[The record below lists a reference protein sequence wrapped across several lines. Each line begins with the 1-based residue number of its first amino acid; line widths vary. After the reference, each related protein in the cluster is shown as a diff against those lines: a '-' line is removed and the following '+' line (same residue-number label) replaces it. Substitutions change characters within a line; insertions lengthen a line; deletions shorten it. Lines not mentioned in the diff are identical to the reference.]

1 MLKLMPTSKSDFEP
15 FRSKALH
22 DYAPDLFKVD
32 DGTFD
37 AALTRATQIFSNV
50 LPDGQRTANQFFFTM
65 NGEETCASVGWLWLA
80 NTTSEREN
88 RTYIYSIF
96 VWPEYRGLGFG
107 TRALQA
113 TEEWAISLGI
123 QHIDLNVFWHNVDAQ
138 RLYKKLGY
146 EAARISMTKV
156 LT

>member
-1 MLKLMPTSKSDFEP
+1 MPMSESDFEL

-22 DYAPDLFKVD
+22 DYALDLSKVD
-32 DGTFD
+32 GGTFD
-37 AALTRATQIFSNV
+37 AAITRATQIFSDV
-50 LPDGQRTANQFFFTM
+50 LPDGQRTPGQFFFTLNEM
-65 NGEETCASVGWLWLA
+65 ETSGSVGWLWLA
-80 NTTSEREN
+80 NTISKRGN
-88 RTYIYSIF
+88 RAYIYSIF

-113 TEEWAISLGI
+113 AEEWAISLGI
-123 QHIDLNVFWHNVDAQ
+123 QHIDLNVFGHNVDAQ

-156 LT
+156 LR